1 MSIDMLNF
9 EAVKAGIENF
19 VNETIEKDRTN
30 ELWKNE
36 IRGFPWNENLVDKT
50 RPYYK
55 IGCWQSRYQSLADA
69 TRLSIEAIE
78 ANREKWTK
86 NYQLKDDEEEEY
98 AINKALALGVVAGL
112 KIALEVLTSKIK

>member
-9 EAVKAGIENF
+9 EAVKEGVENL
-19 VNETIEKDRTN
+19 TKQLCEKDRTD
-30 ELWKNE
+30 ELWD
-36 IRGFPWNENLVDKT
+36 ENFIDKT